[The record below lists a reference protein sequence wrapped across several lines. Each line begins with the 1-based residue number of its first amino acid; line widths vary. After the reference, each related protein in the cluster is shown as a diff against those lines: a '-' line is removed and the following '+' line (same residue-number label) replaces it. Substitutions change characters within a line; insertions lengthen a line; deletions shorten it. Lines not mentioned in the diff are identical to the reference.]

1 MIEIVPSILTNSPEE
16 FRKMIE
22 KLKDVIL
29 PYGMPL
35 KKVQID
41 INDGQFLG
49 NKTVEPVVMEGVETD
64 LEIDFHLMT
73 KEPIDWVEKCVRG
86 GADRIIGQIEHM
98 SDPIAFLGKVQEAG
112 AKVGLALDI
121 ETEIE
126 RLDETVLTSLDVI
139 LLMCYPAGVGGQKF
153 DERVLDKVKILHE
166 IRMREARLFSIC
178 VDGGIT
184 IDNIKSVKLAGA
196 NEVAIGGK
204 RVFAGDIEVNI
215 ENYLKAAY

>member
-49 NKTVEPVVMEGVETD
+49 NKTVEPVAMEGVETD

-86 GADRIIGQIEHM
+86 GADRIIGQIEYM
-98 SDPIAFLGKVQEAG
+98 RDQIAFLGKVQEVG

-121 ETEIE
+121 GTEME
-126 RLDETVLTSLDVI
+126 RLEEIVLTSLDVI

-166 IRMREARLFSIC
+166 IRMKEARLFSIC

-196 NEVAIGGK
+196 NEVAIGK
-204 RVFAGDIEVNI
+204 RLIVGDIE
-215 ENYLKAAY
+215 ENLEKFYKACY